1 MPHGW
6 MATQNVEEKGRPSVF
21 ESKLDTDRHRDDALY
36 GSGDIG
42 EFVNDLAN
50 SHPFVRQES

>member
-1 MPHGW
+1 VTTFMMHVNSS
-6 MATQNVEEKGRPSVF
+6 ARQN
-21 ESKLDTDRHRDDALY
+21 SKTYALY